1 MISNRIKLLRQANQL
16 SLQQLADN
24 LSRDFQQITR
34 AALSNYETGK
44 TVPSPSMLDALSK
57 ELGVT
62 TEYFNQ
68 PDWESFSLQLFS
80 PLDFASLRI
89 QELYSYIQLELE
101 RHLNLDKL
109 LGIKHTDRLPAPHK
123 ILQDK
128 PDEIEAL
135 AEMIRADWELGIHPV
150 SSVCHLLESQGI
162 YLFSLPLRF
171 GIKMLCGYETSS
183 MCPFIFYTP
192 NAFIDDFRY
201 DLLREAGHFFIQSAP
216 EQEDLHLQHFARAIL
231 TPPASIYRDF
241 GRNRSNISFEELSIA
256 KEKYGIS
263 RKTLLYR
270 LNEIGVIDDAF
281 YAEYHYSFLRQHGF
295 FWRNSLI
302 SNLPFF
308 NEKPLLYSMKYNRA
322 LSEGLIN
329 EKNKPYL

>member
-44 TVPSPSMLDALSK
+44 TVPSPAMLEALSK
-57 ELGVT
+57 ELGVAT
-62 TEYFNQ
+62 GYFYQ
-68 PDWESFSLQLFS
+68 PDWEDFSLELFS
-80 PLDFASLRI
+80 SPDFASLRI

-101 RHLNLDKL
+101 RHLNLDTL
-109 LGIKHTDRLPAPHK
+109 LGIRRPDQLPVRWQPATGNS
-123 ILQDK
+123 
-128 PDEIEAL
+128 DEIEVM
-135 AEMIRADWELGIHPV
+135 AEDIRTGWGLGNHPI

-171 GIKMLCGYETSS
+171 GIKMLSGYELSS
-183 MCPFIFYTP
+183 QCPFIFYTP

-201 DLLREAGHFFIQSAP
+201 DLLKEAGHFFIQSS
-216 EQEDLHLQHFARAIL
+216 QEDEDTDLQHFARVILAPREAICQ
-231 TPPASIYRDF
+231 DF
-241 GRNRSNISFEELSIA
+241 GKSRSSISFEELSVA

-263 RKTLLYR
+263 RKNLLYR
-270 LNEIGVIDDAF
+270 LNEIHVIDDAF
-281 YAEYHYSFLRQHGF
+281 YAEYHYQFLRQHGF

-302 SNLPFF
+302 SNLPYF

-322 LSEGLIN
+322 LSEGLITEEN
-329 EKNKPYL
+329 RAYL